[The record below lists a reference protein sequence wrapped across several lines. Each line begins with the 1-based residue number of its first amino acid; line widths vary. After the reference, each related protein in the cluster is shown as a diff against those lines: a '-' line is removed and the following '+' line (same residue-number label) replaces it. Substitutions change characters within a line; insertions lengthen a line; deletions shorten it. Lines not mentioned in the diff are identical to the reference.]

1 MSSSAADLALV
12 VLETIFLVYG
22 ICESKLGV
30 FIRATVETL
39 ARGGFF
45 SGFIFCPFC
54 VGTWVSLGLGW
65 LHGLE
70 PVYLGTLVFIA
81 VLAAKRDLIQPS
93 SAELEAMR
101 RVSS

>member
-1 MSSSAADLALV
+1 MISLAADLALV
-12 VLETIFLVYG
+12 VLETIFIVYG
-22 ICESKLGV
+22 VCESKLGV
-30 FIRATVETL
+30 FVRATVETL

-54 VGTWVSLGLGW
+54 VGTWVSLSLGW
-65 LHGLE
+65 LHELE

-81 VLAAKRDLIQPS
+81 ILAAKRDLIQPS